1 MCVCVCV
8 QVRQACS
15 GGYLHL
21 KGHSALEAAELI
33 NQRGVQILVNLNG
46 WAGEDRLD
54 VLSYRCKF
62 LKSRRSTVTLYSDV
76 YW

>member
-1 MCVCVCV
+1 VCVCVCV

-15 GGYLHL
+15 GGYVHL
-21 KGHSALEAAELI
+21 QGHSALEAAELI

-54 VLSYRCKF
+54 VLSYR
-62 LKSRRSTVTLYSDV
+62 
-76 YW
+76 